1 MDKKPLPVCLRY
13 YGISPW
19 EIEVVYNL
27 FNEKFKI
34 IQEEIEQTEE
44 NFVSALTIDICIPF
58 SEEFFKWFEFKKWEK
73 VKSIVKEMKRRRGR
87 GNAIVVEIYF
97 RGKPDVR
104 FIADLTENHDFNSAV
119 EKIDFV
125 VELLPY
131 HINEINIPSLHGA
144 LHGIIPDEVT
154 YRYDMESGKWKLNS
168 ILITLAES
176 NENLERQKQK
186 KFILTK
192 KEWKIIT

>member
-1 MDKKPLPVCLRY
+1 M
-13 YGISPW
+13 
-19 EIEVVYNL
+19 VYNL

-58 SEEFFKWFEFKKWEK
+58 SEEFFKWFEFKKCEK

>member
-1 MDKKPLPVCLRY
+1 
-13 YGISPW
+13 
-19 EIEVVYNL
+19 
-27 FNEKFKI
+27 
-34 IQEEIEQTEE
+34 
-44 NFVSALTIDICIPF
+44 
-58 SEEFFKWFEFKKWEK
+58 
-73 VKSIVKEMKRRRGR
+73 
-87 GNAIVVEIYF
+87 
-97 RGKPDVR
+97 
-104 FIADLTENHDFNSAV
+104 LTENHDFNSAV

>member
-1 MDKKPLPVCLRY
+1 MEEKPQTVFLRY